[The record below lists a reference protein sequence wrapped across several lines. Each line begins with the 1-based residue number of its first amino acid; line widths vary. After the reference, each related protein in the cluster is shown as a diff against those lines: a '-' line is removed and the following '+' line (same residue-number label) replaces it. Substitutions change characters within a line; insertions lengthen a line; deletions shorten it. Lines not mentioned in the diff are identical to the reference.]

1 MLTQRQIRLLMLLGS
16 CDSWMTSGELSERL
30 SISAKL
36 VKQEVAAIREQLGSA
51 AGIESLPRYG
61 YRLLYLDTAL
71 REKLAADFDAHEGHH
86 SIKRRYAQVFLML
99 VLAPRPLSMSQVAER
114 LFVSKATVAE
124 QVQVMRYRMTRL
136 PNLSFEVGS
145 RDGMRIEGAESERRY
160 EASKWIEADRID
172 AMFDDPG
179 TAERF
184 RTVYVHVLP
193 TVIERSSD
201 LLAAGRISGDDVK
214 RVAGWCALSLVR
226 PVACEQLGERQEAC
240 RATEEAIVL
249 AEAIAGELSGQGLG
263 EFAVTDRTH
272 LALLLSELIVPV
284 RPSDLAVIHAVRLLD
299 EAARATRCD
308 SLRTSSEARM
318 GLAIRIDGVLRRC
331 AAGHGLLNYHASET
345 VARYPLAS
353 CLASSYLERTM
364 PGHVSKAEAMLI
376 TLGLAGA
383 IERATPARPVV
394 LYTDEN
400 TVVIAHLRALI
411 EGTWNRRAYLEE
423 VHPTG
428 WREPAPRRAIELATD
443 PSSAI
448 LHPRAIVLPA
458 LPSND
463 DLRHVEHLLARRA
476 QEDLARLWEEAVEL
490 GDGAAKTAVM
500 ACTGRDRRRVVL
512 TVYRTVC
519 VVERMDGVVSRI
531 VVSDLSEP
539 LRYRGKA
546 YRRAVSVAWS
556 ETEQSPLELFE
567 VVSQLLLEE
576 IKDMR

>member
-1 MLTQRQIRLLMLLGS
+1 
-16 CDSWMTSGELSERL
+16 MTSAELSERL

-36 VKQEVAAIREQLGSA
+36 VKQEITAIREQLGSA
-51 AGIESLPRYG
+51 AGIESQPRHG

-71 REKLAADFDAHEGHH
+71 REKLATDFDAHEGHH

-99 VLAPRPLSMSQVAER
+99 VLAPQPLSMSQVAER
-114 LFVSKATVAE
+114 LFISKATVAE

-136 PNLSFEVGS
+136 PNLSFEVGG

-160 EASKWIEADRID
+160 EASKWIEPDRID

-184 RTVYVHVLP
+184 RAAYDQTLP
-193 TVIERSSD
+193 IVIERARA
-201 LLAAGRISGDDVK
+201 LLAAGRIAGDDVK
-214 RVAGWCALSLVR
+214 RVGGWCALSLVR
-226 PVACEQLGERQEAC
+226 PVPCKPFGEEREAC

-249 AEAIAGELSGQGLG
+249 AGAIADDLSDQGFGELTM
-263 EFAVTDRTH
+263 ADRAH

-299 EAARATRCD
+299 ETARATRCD
-308 SLRTSSEARM
+308 SLRTSSDARM

-345 VARYPLAS
+345 VARHPLAS

-364 PGHVSKAEAMLI
+364 PGHVSKAEATLI
-376 TLGLAGA
+376 ALGLAGA
-383 IERATPARPVV
+383 IERAMPMRPVV

-400 TVVIAHLRALI
+400 TAVVAHLRALI
-411 EGTWNRRAYLEE
+411 EGTWSRRACLEE
-423 VHPTG
+423 VHPTA
-428 WREPAPRRAIELATD
+428 WREPAPRHAIEFATD

-463 DLRHVEHLLARRA
+463 DLRRVEHLLARRA
-476 QEDLARLWEEAVEL
+476 EEDLDRLREEVVEID
-490 GDGAAKTAVM
+490 GDAAKTAAV
-500 ACTGRDRRRVVL
+500 ACAGRDRRRVVL
-512 TVYRTVC
+512 TVYRTIC
-519 VVERMDGVVSRI
+519 VVERMDGVASKI
-531 VVSDLSEP
+531 VASDLSEP
-539 LRYRGKA
+539 LRYRGKV
-546 YRRAVSVAWS
+546 YRRAVSVTWS
-556 ETEQSPLELFE
+556 AAEQRPLELFE

-576 IKDMR
+576 LKDMR

>member
-16 CDSWMTSGELSERL
+16 CDSWMTSVELSERL
-30 SISAKL
+30 SISTKL
-36 VKQEVAAIREQLGSA
+36 VKQEIAAIREQLGSA
-51 AGIESLPRYG
+51 AGIESLPRHG

-99 VLAPRPLSMSQVAER
+99 VLAPRSLSMSQVAER
-114 LFVSKATVAE
+114 LFVAKATVAE
-124 QVQVMRYRMTRL
+124 QVQIMRYRITRL
-136 PNLSFEVGS
+136 PNLAFEVGS

-160 EASKWIEADRID
+160 EASKWIEPDRID

-184 RTVYVHVLP
+184 RTVYAQVLP
-193 TVIERSSD
+193 AVVERASA

-214 RVAGWCALSLVR
+214 RVGGWCALSLVR
-226 PVACEQLGERQEAC
+226 PIACEPLGEQQKMFQ
-240 RATEEAIVL
+240 ATEGAIDL
-249 AEAIAGELSGQGLG
+249 AETIADDLSSQGLD
-263 EFAVTDRTH
+263 ELAMTDRAH
-272 LALLLSELIVPV
+272 LALMLSELVVPV
-284 RPSDLAVIHAVRLLD
+284 HPSDLAVIHAVRLLD

-308 SLRTSSEARM
+308 SLRTSSDARM

-364 PGHVSKAEAMLI
+364 PGHVSKAEATLI
-376 TLGLAGA
+376 ALGLAGA
-383 IERATPARPVV
+383 IERAMPARPVV

-400 TVVIAHLRALI
+400 TAVIAHLRALI
-411 EGTWNRRAYLEE
+411 EGAWNRRAYFDE
-423 VHPTG
+423 VYPAA
-428 WREPAPRRAIELATD
+428 WREPAPCHAIEFATD

-463 DLRHVEHLLARRA
+463 DLKHVEYLLAHRA
-476 QEDLARLWEEAVEL
+476 QDDLDRLWEEVVAV
-490 GDGAAKTAVM
+490 DNDAAKAAAA
-500 ACTGRDRRRVVL
+500 ACAGRDRRRVVL

-519 VVERMDGVVSRI
+519 VVERMDGVVSKI

-539 LRYRGKA
+539 LRYRGKV
-546 YRRAVSVAWS
+546 YRRAVSVTWS
-556 ETEQSPLELFE
+556 AAEQRPLELFE
-567 VVSQLLLEE
+567 VVSRLLLEE
-576 IKDMR
+576 FKDMR